1 MPHDLPP
8 PVFQAFVFARGGDI
22 LEGLPPDEGREENA
36 FILPGDFPSPDQ
48 TIQKGVDLHH
58 DPFNVVFC
66 FVVTD
71 TGMSRLEGVRSVPFE
86 RDEFFIG
93 NQGKQFPDAVSQLPD
108 DPAGYLVRGDVAFLD
123 DLNEEKTE
131 ILDKVLPVDTGMSPT
146 GIGVDA
152 RQRRGEKDNE
162 ERSDVAAPTVVPV
175 TGDEFE
181 KDGVFPVQICR
192 LVMKESDQIDMVGK
206 GKQGRAFRPYTFICF
221 DKSLGRKLFPVTG
234 KRKTHASNTAWAS

>member
-1 MPHDLPP
+1 MLHDLPP

-36 FILPGDFPSPDQ
+36 FVLPGDFPRPDQ
-48 TIQKGVDLHH
+48 TIQKGGDLQH

-66 FVVTD
+66 FVVSN

-86 RDEFFIG
+86 RDEFFIRD
-93 NQGKQFPDAVSQLPD
+93 QGKQSPDAVSQFPD

-131 ILDKVLPVDTGMSPT
+131 ILDKILPVDTGMSPP
-146 GIGVDA
+146 GIGIDTC
-152 RQRRGEKDNE
+152 QRRGEKDYE
-162 ERSDVAAPTVVPV
+162 ERGDVAAPAVVPV

-181 KDGVFPVQICR
+181 KDDVFPVQICR
-192 LVMKESDQIDMVGK
+192 LVMKESNQIDMVGK
-206 GKQGRAFRPYTFICF
+206 GKHGRAFRPHLLIRL
-221 DKSLGRKLFPVTG
+221 DKSL
-234 KRKTHASNTAWAS
+234 

>member
-1 MPHDLPP
+1 MLHDLPP

-36 FILPGDFPSPDQ
+36 FVLPGDFPRPDQ
-48 TIQKGVDLHH
+48 TIQEDGDLQH

-66 FVVTD
+66 FVVAN

-86 RDEFFIG
+86 RDEFFIRD
-93 NQGKQFPDAVSQLPD
+93 QGKQSPDAVSQFPD
-108 DPAGYLVRGDVAFLD
+108 DPAGYLVRSDVAFLD
-123 DLNEEKTE
+123 DLNEKKAE

-146 GIGVDA
+146 GIGIDA
-152 RQRRGEKDNE
+152 CQRRGEKDNE
-162 ERSDVAAPTVVPV
+162 ERCDVAAPAVVPV

-181 KDGVFPVQICR
+181 KDGVFPVQISR

-206 GKQGRAFRPYTFICF
+206 GKQNRACRPHPLIRV
-221 DKSLGRKLFPVTG
+221 DKPL
-234 KRKTHASNTAWAS
+234 